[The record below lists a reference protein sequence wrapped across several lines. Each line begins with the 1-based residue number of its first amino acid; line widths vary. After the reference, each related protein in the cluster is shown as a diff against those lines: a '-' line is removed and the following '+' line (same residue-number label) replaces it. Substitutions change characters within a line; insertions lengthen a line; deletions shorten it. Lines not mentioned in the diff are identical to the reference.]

1 MLWKTSGTSQFD
13 DDGGNA
19 TPVGGQCQLASIRS
33 LPNVQDKLKPR
44 EHSGLAGIP
53 HSAGG
58 EMEVGHHSHRPH
70 CLAGF
75 PP

>member
-13 DDGGNA
+13 DDGGTLRPWGVSVNR
-19 TPVGGQCQLASIRS
+19 PSIRP
-33 LPNVQDKLKPR
+33 LPNAQDKLKPR